1 MEIQEEWVTWEKKGD
16 RIRVKLLAGW
26 RGTECVVFPWP
37 EGGSLALMPTDEY
50 ESWTETISAW
60 GERAPGDLARRM
72 YRFLMITAALVR
84 IKRGKIEIPPMLAA
98 RMNEME
104 REEDRICLLRVTGL
118 PPECPTGYLV
128 PEERRDELLKALR
141 NKAQRE

>member
-1 MEIQEEWVTWEKKGD
+1 MEIREEWVTWEKKGD
-16 RIRVKLLAGW
+16 RIRVKLPAEW

-37 EGGSLALMPTDEY
+37 EAESLALMPADEY
-50 ESWTETISAW
+50 ESWQEALSAW
-60 GERAPGDLARRM
+60 RERAPGNLARRM
-72 YRFLMITAALVR
+72 YRFLMITAALVSV
-84 IKRGKIEIPPMLAA
+84 KRGKIEIPPMLAA
-98 RMNEME
+98 RMKETE